1 MIKTANS
8 VQQKIQAGASRAGK
22 RPEGG
27 AKGRRAPASSRR
39 GEAVRPYWWILRGCR
54 PDES

>member
-39 GEAVRPYWWILRGCR
+39 GEGVRPYWWILRGCR